1 MSSPSAVELSPRD
14 QANSTD
20 SSDAGSLL
28 SQKVNRPS
36 NDARRPSAIA
46 FAEPEDPRRPSI
58 QFKRDGLN
66 GTASVGSGPSA
77 SSLSADGRSLRKR
90 SLSSPPPPPTFI
102 KRVGFD
108 TFNNK
113 DATDFALTLKSKHKD
128 YKFGR
133 GSRTFLCG
141 TDQNDYSTIALEWL
155 LEELVDDNDEIVC
168 LRVVDKDSKMA
179 TADPSAQEKLYRLE
193 ADKLMQTIITKN
205 DDDKAVS
212 IVLEFCV
219 GKVHDTFQRMINL
232 YEPVMLIVGTRGRS
246 LGGFQGLLPGSVSK
260 YCLQHSPVPVIVVRP
275 NEKRERKK
283 RKRQDNPARRTYL
296 DIMNKNPL
304 LSTID
309 MMHSNSS
316 LSRASAD
323 TTPSST
329 PAPRESTTSVSEA
342 STSAAGRN
350 SSKDSVSEQP
360 SSLTE
365 VISDLKISSTH
376 NGTVAE
382 ASSATGVTEPTQ
394 KKG

>member
-1 MSSPSAVELSPRD
+1 MSSSPPPPAEFPPRD
-14 QANSTD
+14 PTNSTD
-20 SSDAGSLL
+20 SSDTGSFL
-28 SQKVNRPS
+28 SQKSIRPP

-46 FAEPEDPRRPSI
+46 FAEPDEPRRPSI
-58 QFKRDGLN
+58 QFKRDVPN
-66 GTASVGSGPSA
+66 GKPNSVGSGPSS
-77 SSLSADGRSLRKR
+77 SSLGAENRSIRKR
-90 SLSSPPPPPTFI
+90 SLSSPPPPPTFV

-108 TFNNK
+108 TFSNK

-168 LRVVDKDSKMA
+168 LRVIDKDSKMA
-179 TADPSAQEKLYRLE
+179 TVDSSTQEKLYRLE
-193 ADKLMQTIITKN
+193 ADKLLQTIISKN
-205 DDDKAVS
+205 DEDKALS

-232 YEPVMLIVGTRGRS
+232 YEPIMLIVGTRGRS

-283 RKRQDNPARRTYL
+283 RKRQDNPARRTYM
-296 DIMNKNPL
+296 DIMSKTPQ

-316 LSRASAD
+316 HSRISAD
-323 TTPSST
+323 TTPSTT
-329 PAPRESTTSVSEA
+329 PAPRESATSISEA
-342 STSAAGRN
+342 STGVTGRKN
-350 SSKDSVSEQP
+350 SKDSTGDQAQSLSEK
-360 SSLTE
+360 
-365 VISDLKISSTH
+365 VSDLKITSKIESPDTSEG
-376 NGTVAE
+376 NETSQE
-382 ASSATGVTEPTQ
+382 KS
-394 KKG
+394 

>member
-1 MSSPSAVELSPRD
+1 MTVVVSPESR
-14 QANSTD
+14 
-20 SSDAGSLL
+20 
-28 SQKVNRPS
+28 
-36 NDARRPSAIA
+36 
-46 FAEPEDPRRPSI
+46 
-58 QFKRDGLN
+58 
-66 GTASVGSGPSA
+66 
-77 SSLSADGRSLRKR
+77 
-90 SLSSPPPPPTFI
+90 TFI

-108 TFNNK
+108 TFGNK

-128 YKFGR
+128 YKYGR

-168 LRVVDKDSKMA
+168 LRVIDKDSKIA
-179 TADPSAQEKLYRLE
+179 TADSSTQEKLYRLE
-193 ADKLMQTIITKN
+193 AEKLLQTIISKN
-205 DDDKAVS
+205 DEDKALS

-232 YEPVMLIVGTRGRS
+232 YEPIMLIVGTRGRS

-296 DIMNKNPL
+296 DIMTKNPL

-316 LSRASAD
+316 NTRISAD
-323 TTPSST
+323 TTLSST
-329 PAPRESTTSVSEA
+329 PAPRESATSVSG
-342 STSAAGRN
+342 TSAGPAASK
-350 SSKDSVSEQP
+350 SSKDDGSDRTP
-360 SSLTE
+360 SLTE
-365 VISDLKISSTH
+365 GVSDMKISL
-376 NGTVAE
+376 GE
-382 ASSATGVTEPTQ
+382 TGSGSPEIRSDTAQ
-394 KKG
+394 GKD

>member
-1 MSSPSAVELSPRD
+1 MTKSAL
-14 QANSTD
+14 
-20 SSDAGSLL
+20 
-28 SQKVNRPS
+28 
-36 NDARRPSAIA
+36 
-46 FAEPEDPRRPSI
+46 PESR
-58 QFKRDGLN
+58 
-66 GTASVGSGPSA
+66 
-77 SSLSADGRSLRKR
+77 
-90 SLSSPPPPPTFI
+90 TFI

-128 YKFGR
+128 YRFGR

-179 TADPSAQEKLYRLE
+179 TVDPSAQEKLYRLE

-283 RKRQDNPARRTYL
+283 RKRQDNPARRTYM

-316 LSRASAD
+316 HSRVSAD

-350 SSKDSVSEQP
+350 NSKDSISEQP
-360 SSLTE
+360 PSLSE
-365 VISDLKISSTH
+365 VISDLKISSTQT
-376 NGTVAE
+376 GAATE
-382 ASSATGVTEPTQ
+382 ASGAGGAGELTQ
-394 KKG
+394 KKS

>member
-1 MSSPSAVELSPRD
+1 MVVANELI
-14 QANSTD
+14 TTM
-20 SSDAGSLL
+20 
-28 SQKVNRPS
+28 
-36 NDARRPSAIA
+36 AIA
-46 FAEPEDPRRPSI
+46 PSLEN
-58 QFKRDGLN
+58 R
-66 GTASVGSGPSA
+66 
-77 SSLSADGRSLRKR
+77 
-90 SLSSPPPPPTFI
+90 TFI

-108 TFNNK
+108 TFSNK

-168 LRVVDKDSKMA
+168 LRVIDKDSKMA
-179 TADPSAQEKLYRLE
+179 TIDSSTQEKLYRLE
-193 ADKLMQTIITKN
+193 ADKLLQTIISKN
-205 DDDKAVS
+205 DEDKALS

-232 YEPVMLIVGTRGRS
+232 YEPIMLIVGTRGRS

-283 RKRQDNPARRTYL
+283 RKRQDNPTRRTYM
-296 DIMNKNPL
+296 DIMSKTPQ

-316 LSRASAD
+316 HSRVSAD
-323 TTPSST
+323 TTPSTT
-329 PAPRESTTSVSEA
+329 PAPRESATSISET
-342 STSAAGRN
+342 STGPSGRKN
-350 SSKDSVSEQP
+350 SKDSIGDQPQSLSEK
-360 SSLTE
+360 
-365 VISDLKISSTH
+365 VSDLKITSKTEYSNTNEG
-376 NGTVAE
+376 NGIPQGK
-382 ASSATGVTEPTQ
+382 S
-394 KKG
+394 